1 MSRFARLIEKDIM
14 ADVPLDEA
22 GDSEI
27 IDLTEADKFSCQA
40 IYVVDTPVGASVT
53 FQGSNDL
60 TNWTNVQAATSIAAD
75 GSVMLVQPNIDYRYF
90 KAVKALGSGT
100 VDLKCLILVTGDAT

>member
-14 ADVPLDEA
+14 TDVPLDEA

-53 FQGSNDL
+53 FRCSNDL
-60 TNWTNVQAATSIAAD
+60 TTWTDIQAATAISAD
-75 GSVMLVQPNIDYRYF
+75 GSVMLNQPNIDYRYF
-90 KAVKALGSGT
+90 KAVKALDSGT
-100 VDLKCLILVTGDAT
+100 VDLKCLILVTGDAL